1 MARDQCD
8 TWCQMMRLYGAGI
21 GTLYLYIGTLKV
33 PPYTYTLA
41 HDVRLVP
48 CTYTLVPCTYTL
60 AHNVRLVPCT
70 YTLVPCTYTLAH
82 NIRLVPCTYT
92 LAPYIYA
99 YDLILLPCHMHNVTL
114 VNYTLLSYP
123 VPIAHCF
130 VGLIPCPQH
139 NLVRT
144 L

>member
-1 MARDQCD
+1 MARDQRD

-70 YTLVPCTYTLAH
+70 YTL
-82 NIRLVPCTYT
+82 
-92 LAPYIYA
+92 APYIYA